1 MGLNLSYD
9 YGQTPI
15 SEEEIDD
22 LRIKTVSTKSELD
35 EFEQKNIEIAV
46 EWSLKSS
53 FTIDKILS
61 IDFIKE
67 IHRRMFNEVWNWAGE
82 FRRTN
87 KNIGVDKSLIYTELV
102 KLMDDVK
109 FWIENKTFPE
119 DEIAVRFKYRL
130 VKIHPFPNG
139 NGRHSRL
146 CADIL
151 ISHICDKPVF
161 SWGKQYSE
169 TTAEIRKRY
178 IDAIHSADNNDLKP
192 LIAFSRS

>member
-15 SEEEIDD
+15 SEEEIDE
-22 LRIKTVSTKSELD
+22 LRIKTISTKSELD
-35 EFEQKNIEIAV
+35 EFEQNNIEIAV
-46 EWSLKSS
+46 EWSMKRS

-82 FRRTN
+82 FRKTN
-87 KNIGVDKSLIYTELV
+87 KNIGVDKHSIYPELV

-109 FWIENKTFPE
+109 FWIENNTYPK
-119 DEIAVRFKYRL
+119 DEIAIRFKYRL

-139 NGRHSRL
+139 NGRHSRF

-151 ISHICDKPVF
+151 VSHIFNKSPF
-161 SWGKQYSE
+161 SWGKYYSE
-169 TTAEIRKRY
+169 TTAKIRKRY

-192 LIAFSRS
+192 LIAFARS